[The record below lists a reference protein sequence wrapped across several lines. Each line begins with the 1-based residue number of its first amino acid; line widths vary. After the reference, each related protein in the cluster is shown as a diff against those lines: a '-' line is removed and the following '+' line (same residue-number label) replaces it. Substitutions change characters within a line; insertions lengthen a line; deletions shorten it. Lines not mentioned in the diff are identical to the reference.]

1 VKRYAH
7 FGSNNAGHCG
17 FAKTWGACQQNMV
30 CSLPALLGSS
40 EHNVKML
47 FQFTLPDEVIKQ
59 SRT

>member
-1 VKRYAH
+1 
-7 FGSNNAGHCG
+7 
-17 FAKTWGACQQNMV
+17 MV